1 MNCTQTQLPQCTQ
14 QPPELA
20 GTAQQSWHLR
30 CVGWFLVEPIWGSL
44 MPAWPASCKADRV
57 FPLKTSHSAPSLKML
72 SLYHPEFEV
81 KVFVLG
87 EGYSRQSKIAK
98 PQNCQKPHLEDGSK
112 PPKRFK
118 TRDVRQPKQKPL
130 RSAFKNHLST
140 SKIIQTRH
148 SHQQAPSKPKRQPQ
162 FSNAKTFT
170 SRKQDAPR
178 CTKHLSFQRFF
189 IPACELLKLHKL
201 PASRKCKEFLIGAT

>member
-1 MNCTQTQLPQCTQ
+1 MNCTKTQLPQCTQ

-30 CVGWFLVEPIWGSL
+30 FVGRFLVEPIWGSL

-57 FPLKTSHSAPSLKML
+57 FPLKTSQSAPSLKML
-72 SLYHPEFEV
+72 SLYHPGSEV

-98 PQNCQKPHLEDGSK
+98 PQNCHKTHLEDGSK

-130 RSAFKNHLST
+130 RSAFKNPPIDLQNHPNQTFT
-140 SKIIQTRH
+140 SASSQQTKKTAAVLQCKNIHKQKTRCTKM
-148 SHQQAPSKPKRQPQ
+148 HQAPVISEVFYPSLRVAKAPQAPSIQKM
-162 FSNAKTFT
+162 
-170 SRKQDAPR
+170 
-178 CTKHLSFQRFF
+178 
-189 IPACELLKLHKL
+189 
-201 PASRKCKEFLIGAT
+201 